1 MNRLAAIKVSILEG
15 ITLIAV
21 SKGQSIKS
29 IEAIIAEGQ
38 KHFGENY
45 VQEAL
50 EKIKALKNA
59 DLIWHY
65 LGKIQSNKL
74 KEIVAYFDYV
84 HSVDS
89 LKHAEALSRECQKQ
103 QKTMSIFLQVN
114 FENEPSKNGF
124 SPDALS
130 IALPKIKAL
139 PNLNLIGLMLIPS
152 PKENHEQQQTFAAF
166 RAYRDIV
173 AQKCNITLPELSMG
187 MSADYL
193 EAIKEGATYIRIGT
207 KIFGARSL

>member
-1 MNRLAAIKVSILEG
+1 MSSLQVIKAKIPDG
-15 ITLIAV
+15 CTLIAV
-21 SKGQSIKS
+21 SKSQS
-29 IEAIIAEGQ
+29 IEAIQGVMREGQ

-50 EKIKALKNA
+50 QKIKALKDFN
-59 DLIWHY
+59 LNWHY

-74 KEIVAYFDYV
+74 KEIVQCFDYV

-103 QKTMSIFLQVN
+103 QKNMPIFLQVN

-124 SPDALS
+124 SQDEL
-130 IALPKIKAL
+130 ITVLPKIKAL
-139 PNLNLIGLMLIPS
+139 PNLKLMGLMLIPS
-152 PKENHEQQQTFAAF
+152 PKESAEQQQAFAAF
-166 RAYRDIV
+166 RAYRDALV
-173 AQKCNITLPELSMG
+173 KKLNIDLPELSMG

-193 EAIKEGATYIRIGT
+193 EAMKEGATYIRVGT
-207 KIFGARSL
+207 KIFGNRQ

>member
-1 MNRLAAIKVSILEG
+1 MSRLAAIKASILEG

-29 IEAIIAEGQ
+29 IEAIMAEGQ

-103 QKTMSIFLQVN
+103 QKTMPIFLQVN

-124 SPDALS
+124 SQD
-130 IALPKIKAL
+130 
-139 PNLNLIGLMLIPS
+139 
-152 PKENHEQQQTFAAF
+152 
-166 RAYRDIV
+166 
-173 AQKCNITLPELSMG
+173 EL
-187 MSADYL
+187 
-193 EAIKEGATYIRIGT
+193 T
-207 KIFGARSL
+207 